1 MHSPCHLHVL
11 GSLSPPRLLLGS
23 GTGVANTHGW
33 QSPAPGGELMSCL
46 DLGGLSRPVAS
57 PWQPRPSLQVRI
69 IEVFT
74 THTAAEVPGDSCR
87 QTKLVVMP
95 QGTVCPGGNRCQLP
109 PVPVPPLPAPSPPPG
124 GHNLGTGTPQ
134 QRGDGGSEP
143 LTQSQGDA
151 AQGWVGKSPI
161 KIKSQGID

>member
-1 MHSPCHLHVL
+1 MHSPCRLHVL

-74 THTAAEVPGDSCR
+74 THTAAKCLGTLVGKQSWWSCPRAPCAQEEIDVSCLLSQCHRCQPHRPHPGGTTWARGHPSSE
-87 QTKLVVMP
+87 
-95 QGTVCPGGNRCQLP
+95 GTVALSLSHKAREMLHKAG
-109 PVPVPPLPAPSPPPG
+109 
-124 GHNLGTGTPQ
+124 
-134 QRGDGGSEP
+134 
-143 LTQSQGDA
+143 
-151 AQGWVGKSPI
+151 
-161 KIKSQGID
+161 